1 MDNIM
6 KIIGAT
12 IIALIIG
19 CMIGAVAFSSTETI
33 INEIEVPVEKIVT
46 INSTI
51 VEEIEVDNGNL
62 EMVLDYLDDMGLVDK
77 DDIVEEI
84 EFKNLALTMAIQE
97 IEDNGL
103 DEFDD
108 TDYRDGNGFEDYKD
122 SELSLRNIKGDMDE
136 VEFTDCDVEDEEAE
150 IEVEVKI
157 RGKDSDGK
165 VEVSYIFTVEIE
177 DGEAEIVDIDEA

>member
-12 IIALIIG
+12 IIALIVG

-108 TDYRDGNGFEDYKD
+108 VDYRDTTFDEFKD
-122 SELSLRNIKGDMDE
+122 SEISIRSIYGDMDE
-136 VEFTDCDVEDEEAE
+136 IEFNDCDFEDEEAE